1 MGSLMSFIS
10 PPTQNIEFDC
20 TIPCVKKYCGEN
32 PCLCHVEYN
41 NSDSDD
47 DSDDDNK
54 NNKEHV
60 KNNKEDIK

>member
-1 MGSLMSFIS
+1 MGSLMSIIS

-47 DSDDDNK
+47 TDGDNK
-54 NNKEHV
+54 NDKEHV